1 MCNDLV
7 YLNID
12 AESPPPPPPLPL
24 EKQKQSKNK
33 RKIMPPHQIYTLDS
47 YF

>member
-7 YLNID
+7 YLKI
-12 AESPPPPPPLPL
+12 ASESPPPLPL